1 MIYFSYVL
9 FSLVFKQSILG
20 FIFSWGFLKHRK
32 LLLRQNLVFK
42 MDCYSN
48 KTLKH
53 IALALGMG
61 SRQ

>member
-1 MIYFSYVL
+1 MYY
-9 FSLVFKQSILG
+9 LVSKQSILG
-20 FIFSWGFLKHRK
+20 LIFSWGVLKHRK
-32 LLLRQNLVFK
+32 LLLTQNLVFK
-42 MDCYSN
+42 MDSYSN